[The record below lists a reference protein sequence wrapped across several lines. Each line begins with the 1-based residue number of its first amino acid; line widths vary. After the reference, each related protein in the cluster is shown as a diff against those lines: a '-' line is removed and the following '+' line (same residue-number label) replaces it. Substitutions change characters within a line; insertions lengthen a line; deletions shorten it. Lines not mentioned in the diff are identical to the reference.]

1 MKMVVRRTIFGKID
15 CFSVMLSADSS
26 SVSPGQFPS
35 IGRVMLFCFL
45 VRCVNF
51 VTKPLVWYW

>member
-15 CFSVMLSADSS
+15 CFAVMLSADSS

-35 IGRVMLFCFL
+35 IGRVTLFCFL